1 MKGFRPLYGLWFFH
15 GQRWELLQGF
25 EPRRG
30 LERPLLKTLQ
40 KLLFDLRIKFK
51 VLHLDFTTSLDLV
64 ASYLHPSLFP
74 SPCPPAFLSY

>member
-1 MKGFRPLYGLWFFH
+1 MKGFGPLYGLWFFH

-40 KLLFDLRIKFK
+40 KLLIDLRIKFK

-64 ASYLHPSLFP
+64 PSYLYPSLFFSP
-74 SPCPPAFLSY
+74 SPPAFLSY